1 MATSQS
7 AWNLGAADGVKPP
20 PEGKLT
26 EEEFLAWCDEDVKAE
41 WVDGQVIM
49 MSPANLRHVE
59 LTVFLT
65 ALLKTWV
72 DDRDLGKML
81 GPEFTMRLS
90 PRSRRVPDL
99 MFVAKDR
106 LHNLRHAHLEGPPDL
121 VIEIVSPDSVVRDW
135 REKYL
140 DYQSAGLRE
149 YWVIDPANQRVETYR
164 LVDGAYQKIVPEHGR
179 VDSSV
184 LVGFYLRDE
193 WLWRAELPKVRD
205 ALNEIEA
212 AGDRPKS

>member
-1 MATSQS
+1 MASTQPI
-7 AWNLGAADGVKPP
+7 ADSGPLTPSKAPP
-20 PEGKLT
+20 DRKLS

-41 WVDGQVIM
+41 WVDGQVIV

-72 DDRDLGKML
+72 DDRDLGKVL
-81 GPEFTMRLS
+81 GPELTTRLS

-106 LHNLRHAHLEGPPDL
+106 LHNLRRAHLEGPPDL
-121 VIEIVSPDSVVRDW
+121 AIEIVSPDSVVRDW

-149 YWVIDPANQRVETYR
+149 YWVIDPANQHVEAYR
-164 LVDGAYQKIVPEHGR
+164 LVDGAYQEIVPDHGR

-184 LVGFYLRDE
+184 LAGFCLLDE

-205 ALNEIEA
+205 ALKEIEA
-212 AGDRPKS
+212 VSNRPK